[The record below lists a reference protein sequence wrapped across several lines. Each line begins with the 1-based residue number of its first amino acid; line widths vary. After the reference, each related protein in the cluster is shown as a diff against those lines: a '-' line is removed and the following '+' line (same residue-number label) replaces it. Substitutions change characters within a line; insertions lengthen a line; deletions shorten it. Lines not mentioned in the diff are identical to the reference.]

1 MYPSEQP
8 EIEQPE
14 GTEELGKVNLDDSKD
29 GKVLN
34 GNQHLDTIRMGE
46 GNIDY
51 YPARYLIKDSKGIL
65 DTIEETKDGYKKYHK
80 F

>member
-1 MYPSEQP
+1 
-8 EIEQPE
+8 
-14 GTEELGKVNLDDSKD
+14 
-29 GKVLN
+29 
-34 GNQHLDTIRMGE
+34 MGE